1 MKISIAYRMFLSIL
15 IATCMALLCMFL
27 IMQWSIN
34 RGFLQY
40 LTAMEQDR
48 LEKMAANL
56 EQSYAEHGSWD
67 FLLNDPEQRIMSLIE
82 KPDDNFTSRRLKEF
96 DEKLFAPPSPPPW
109 DGPHEPPPPPWDGL
123 HQPPPPPLPGGPHQ
137 RRLRFIILDANRKP
151 LVGNA
156 AEAED
161 VKFRPLVHKGSTV
174 GYIGLL
180 SPKHFLNLPQFEFLK
195 RQKLSLA
202 LAASGMVLIVVIFS
216 LPLANRLVRPIKSIA
231 AATREL
237 ASGKY
242 AIRVS
247 VSSSDELGQL
257 ARDFNT
263 MALTLEKN
271 EKARRQWVADIS
283 HELRTPLSVLRGE
296 IEALMEGVRNTTPEA
311 IGSLHAEA
319 LRLHRLVDDLYQ
331 LALSDLGT
339 LTYRKEDIDLAE
351 VLRDSIEPS
360 LEEFTRKGI
369 TFISEISGEEEITV
383 FGDRERLRQL
393 FVNLLDNSLKYTDA
407 GGNIA
412 VRLTC
417 SNNEAKIEFEDS
429 LPGVTE
435 SELDKLF
442 DRLYRVEASRNRES
456 GGAGLGLAICRNIV
470 DAHSGTISAHPAP
483 LGGVLIR
490 VALPITGEC
499 L

>member
-40 LTAMEQDR
+40 LAAMEQDR
-48 LEKMAANL
+48 LENMATKL
-56 EQSYAEHGSWD
+56 EQSYVEHGSWN
-67 FLLNDPEQRIMSLIE
+67 FLLNDPEQWIMNLMK

-96 DEKLFAPPSPPPW
+96 DDKSFAAPPPPLW
-109 DGPHEPPPPPWDGL
+109 DGPHQLLPPP
-123 HQPPPPPLPGGPHQ
+123 PGGPHQ
-137 RRLRFIILDANRKP
+137 PRLHFIILDANRKP
-151 LVGNA
+151 LIGNP

-161 VKFRPLVHKGSTV
+161 VNFRPLVHKGSTV

-180 SPKHFLNLPQFEFLK
+180 SPKHFLNLPQFQFLK

-242 AIRVS
+242 AVRVS
-247 VSSSDELGQL
+247 ISSSDELGQL

-271 EKARRQWVADIS
+271 EQARRQWVADIS
-283 HELRTPLSVLRGE
+283 HELRTPLSVLQGE

-311 IGSLHAEA
+311 IGSLHEEA
-319 LRLHRLVDDLYQ
+319 LRLHLLVEDLYQ

-351 VLRDSIEPS
+351 VLRDSVEPS
-360 LEEFTRKGI
+360 IEEF
-369 TFISEISGEEEITV
+369 
-383 FGDRERLRQL
+383 
-393 FVNLLDNSLKYTDA
+393 
-407 GGNIA
+407 
-412 VRLTC
+412 
-417 SNNEAKIEFEDS
+417 
-429 LPGVTE
+429 
-435 SELDKLF
+435 
-442 DRLYRVEASRNRES
+442 
-456 GGAGLGLAICRNIV
+456 
-470 DAHSGTISAHPAP
+470 
-483 LGGVLIR
+483 
-490 VALPITGEC
+490 
-499 L
+499 